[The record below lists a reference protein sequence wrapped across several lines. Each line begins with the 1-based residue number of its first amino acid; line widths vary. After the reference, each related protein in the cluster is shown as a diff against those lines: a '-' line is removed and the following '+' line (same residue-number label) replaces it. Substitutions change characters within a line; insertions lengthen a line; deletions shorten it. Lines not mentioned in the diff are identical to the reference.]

1 MKKLSKRSLKNIKG
15 IDERLTLILGM
26 ILARGKV
33 DLTII
38 CGMRTLEEQQEAFKN
53 GFSKL
58 DGINKKSKHQEGL
71 AFDFIPYPFKGWDD
85 REGFRRVGKELKL
98 VAKYLGISCRYGG
111 DWRSFKDYPHFEV
124 I

>member
-15 IDERLTLILGM
+15 IDERLILILGM
-26 ILARGKV
+26 LLARGKV

-53 GFSKL
+53 EFSKL

-71 AFDFIPYPFKGWDD
+71 AFDFIPFPFKGWGD
-85 REGFRRVGKELKL
+85 REGFRRVGEELKL
-98 VAKYLGISCRYGG
+98 VAKHLGFECQYGG
-111 DWRSFKDYPHFEV
+111 DWGWDWGHFELK
-124 I
+124 